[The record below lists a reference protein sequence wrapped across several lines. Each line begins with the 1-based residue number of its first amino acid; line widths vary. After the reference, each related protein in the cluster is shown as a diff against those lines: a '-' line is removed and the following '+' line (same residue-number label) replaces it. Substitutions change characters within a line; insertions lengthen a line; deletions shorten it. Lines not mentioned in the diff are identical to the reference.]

1 MKQLLIALLF
11 VVYLAT
17 IPLALSALTGCEAKV
32 TIEGESVPEPE
43 PPKPKAAITVKTE
56 QTIDSVNV
64 EIVIANENGFNSY
77 VNLEGRN
84 EIDHFKEQAQF
95 LVDKLEEAQ
104 NQWEKMA
111 PLSVEGNQNE

>member
-1 MKQLLIALLF
+1 MKQFFIASLF

-17 IPLALSALTGCEAKV
+17 IPLAISALTGCEASV
-32 TIEGESVPEPE
+32 TVESEPSKPEPE
-43 PPKPKAAITVKTE
+43 PLPKTAITVKTE
-56 QTIDSVNV
+56 QSIDSVNV
-64 EIVIANENGFNSY
+64 EVIIANENGYNSY
-77 VNLEGRN
+77 IHLKGQE